1 MTQLLTPREL
11 ASLLSLKEQTIYN
24 RRSTGGSLP
33 TAIKIGSRL
42 RFRQKD
48 IDAWIA
54 GQVESQSVARSSPQV
69 EEGLERTFGRATKA
83 RQIASRTHLKTS
95 SRNPGNN

>member
-24 RRSTGGSLP
+24 RHSTGGSLP

-42 RFRQKD
+42 RFREED
-48 IDAWIA
+48 VDAWIA
-54 GQVESQSVARSSPQV
+54 GQVESQPVAHFPSQSAID
-69 EEGLERTFGRATKA
+69 LGRQRDRPTKA
-83 RQIASRTHLKTS
+83 GQKASRTHLKTL
-95 SRNPGNN
+95 SRNTGND